1 MPELNSYQELLPA
14 CIDIAREAGDKIME
28 IYKTDFEI
36 TDKSDNSPLTTAD
49 LAANQVI
56 TDGL

>member
-36 TDKSDNSPLTTAD
+36 T
-49 LAANQVI
+49 
-56 TDGL
+56 